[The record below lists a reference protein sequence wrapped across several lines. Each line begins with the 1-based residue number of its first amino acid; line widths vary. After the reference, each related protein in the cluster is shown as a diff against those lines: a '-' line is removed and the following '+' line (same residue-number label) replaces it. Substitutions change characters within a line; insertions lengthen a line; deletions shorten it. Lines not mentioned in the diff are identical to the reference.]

1 MSTPHDPQPHPLSPM
16 YHVPPVLSVPFD
28 PRPAEPLSEE
38 PAVDVNGYINTLY
51 DSRWLIGAI
60 TGIITVVAV
69 LYALLAKPVYE
80 ANLMIHVE
88 EESPTASKN
97 ILSEASSL
105 FETKKA
111 AIAEMELLRSRMVVS
126 RAVDNLQMYIEAG
139 PNYLPVIGA
148 WIASRNGEALSQPGL
163 FGQGG
168 YVWGGENI
176 EVSVFDVPEPW
187 LKREFVITARAGD
200 RYRFSGGGQP
210 IAFDATVGQRYRV
223 PTPDGVVEIKV
234 DSLRGNAGAQFRVKR
249 NSRLGTI
256 QAIQGALVITEQ
268 GKQSGVIQVKL
279 QGGNA
284 EHTYGLL
291 SEIGREYMRQNLARK
306 TEEAEKSLA
315 FLNQQLPILKRQLEQ
330 SEDRYNQ
337 FRNAHGTVDLREEA
351 RMSLTQAAAARTR
364 GIELMQKKTELL
376 ARFTEDHPVVMAIN
390 RQRKE
395 IDAEIEAVASRIRTL
410 PVMEQDEARLTRD
423 IKVKT
428 DLYTALSNTAQQL
441 RLISVGRVS
450 NVRLIDEPIAPEKPV
465 KPNRPLIVALAVVT
479 GLFLGTLIAF
489 TRQAMRGGIDDPAK
503 VERLLRAK
511 VVYATIPHSVN
522 EDKLMNKVKP
532 DGVLPLLAQ
541 ILPEDPAVESLRSFR
556 AALQFS
562 MPHFR
567 NNIVM
572 FAGPTPGVGK
582 TFVTVNFAAVMA
594 ASGRRVL
601 LIDADLRNGRLHRYF
616 GLSRDQGL
624 SKAVSGATPVDDVI
638 HHNVIDNLDFIP
650 TGTLPPNRSDFLLH
664 LNFSTVLDTLSA
676 KYDLILIDTPPLLQA
691 ADALVIGTRAGA
703 VFLLARA
710 RVTTDAE
717 ITESVKRLNH
727 AGLSPQGVLFN
738 NISPRIGRSYA
749 PFQTGPIGH
758 LKFFS

>member
-1 MSTPHDPQPHPLSPM
+1 MTVAHDAHPHPLSPL
-16 YHVPPVLSVPFD
+16 YHSPPMLSVPFEQGSME
-28 PRPAEPLSEE
+28 PSPAE
-38 PAVDVNGYINTLY
+38 PAVDLKGYLNTLY
-51 DSRWLIGAI
+51 ENRWLIGNV
-60 TGIITVVAV
+60 TGLVTAVAV
-69 LYALLAKPVYE
+69 VYALLANPIYE

-126 RAVDNLQMYIEAG
+126 RAVDNLQLYVEVQ
-139 PNYLPVIGA
+139 PEYLPVIGA
-148 WIASRNGEALSQPGL
+148 WFANRNGGTLSQPGL
-163 FGQGG
+163 FGHGG
-168 YVWGGENI
+168 FVWGGEQAD
-176 EVSVFDVPEPW
+176 VSVFDVPDGW
-187 LKREFVITARAGD
+187 LKREFTLTVLEGN

-210 IAFDATVGQRYRV
+210 IAFDASVGQRYRV
-223 PTPDGVVEIKV
+223 RTPGGQVEIKV
-234 DSLRGNAGAQFRVKR
+234 DRLYAKPGARFGIKR

-256 QAIQGALVITEQ
+256 QAIQSAMAITEK
-268 GKQSGVIQVKL
+268 GKQSGVIEVKL
-279 QGGNA
+279 QGQNA
-284 EHTYGLL
+284 KAIHGLL

-315 FLNQQLPILKRQLEQ
+315 FLNQQLPILKAQLEK
-330 SEDRYNQ
+330 SEDLYNQ

-364 GIELMQKKTELL
+364 RMELIQKKAELQ

-395 IDAEIEAVASRIRTL
+395 VETEIETINSRIRTL
-410 PVMEQDEARLTRD
+410 PVMEQAETRLMRD

-450 NVRLIDEPIAPEKPV
+450 NVRLVDASMPPERPI
-465 KPNRPLIVALAVVT
+465 KPNRPLIVALAVIT
-479 GLFLGTLIAF
+479 GLLIGTLIAF
-489 TRQAMRGGIDDPAK
+489 TRKAIRGGIDDPA
-503 VERLLRAK
+503 RIDSLLRAK

-522 EDKLMNKVKP
+522 EEKLMRKARP
-532 DGVLPLLAQ
+532 EGGLPLLAQ

-572 FAGPTPGVGK
+572 FAGPTHGVGK
-582 TFVTVNFAAVMA
+582 SFVTVNFAAVMA

-601 LIDADLRNGRLHRYF
+601 LIDADLRNGHLHRYF
-616 GLSRDQGL
+616 GLSRDNGL
-624 SKAVSGATPVDDVI
+624 SKAITGATAMEAVV
-638 HHNVIDNLDFIP
+638 HHNVIDNLDFIS
-650 TGTLPPNRSDFLLH
+650 TGPLPSHRSDFLLH
-664 LNFSTVLDTLSA
+664 LNFSTLLDTLSPN
-676 KYDLILIDTPPLLQA
+676 YDLVLIDTPPLLLA
-691 ADALVIGTRAGA
+691 ADALVIGARAGA
-703 VFLLARA
+703 IFLLARA
-710 RVTTDAE
+710 RVTTGAD

-727 AGLSPQGVLFN
+727 AGLSSRGVLFN
-738 NISPRIGRSYA
+738 NTSYKSGRSHA
-749 PFQTGPIGH
+749 LLQTTLIGQ
-758 LKFFS
+758 LKYSD

>member
-1 MSTPHDPQPHPLSPM
+1 MTTPHDPHPHSLS
-16 YHVPPVLSVPFD
+16 HVLSTPPVLSVPFD
-28 PRPAEPLSEE
+28 PRPSEPLAEE
-38 PAVDVNGYINTLY
+38 PSVDFKGYLNTLY
-51 DSRWLIGAI
+51 ESRWLIGTI

-126 RAVDNLQMYIEAG
+126 RAVDNLQLYIEVR
-139 PNYLPVIGA
+139 PEYFPVVGSWFA
-148 WIASRNGEALSQPGL
+148 NQNGGALSQPGL

-168 YVWGGENI
+168 YVWGGEKA
-176 EVSVFDVPEPW
+176 EVSVFEVPDSW
-187 LKREFVITARAGD
+187 LKRDFTITARPGN
-200 RYRFSGGGQP
+200 RYRFSGGGQS

-223 PTPDGVVEIKV
+223 PTPAGLVEIKV
-234 DSLRGNAGAQFRVKR
+234 DRLHANPGARFRIKR

-256 QAIQGALVITEQ
+256 QNIQSAMVITEQ

-279 QGGNA
+279 QGENA
-284 EHTYGLL
+284 ERIHALL

-337 FRNAHGTVDLREEA
+337 FRNSHGTVDLREEA

-364 GIELMQKKTELL
+364 RMELVQKKTELL
-376 ARFTEDHPVVMAIN
+376 ARFTEDHPVVAAIN

-395 IDAEIEAVASRIRTL
+395 VESEIDAIDTRIRKL

-450 NVRLIDEPIAPEKPV
+450 NVRLVDAPIAPERPI

-479 GLFLGTLIAF
+479 GLFLGTLIAV
-489 TRQAMRGGIDDPAK
+489 TRKAMRGGIDDPAK

-511 VVYATIPHSVN
+511 VVYASIPHSLN
-522 EDKLMNKVKP
+522 EDKLMRKVKGE
-532 DGVLPLLAQ
+532 GVLPLLAQ

-572 FAGPTPGVGK
+572 FAGPTRGVGRS
-582 TFVTVNFAAVMA
+582 FVTVNFAAVMA
-594 ASGRRVL
+594 ASGKRVL

-616 GLSRDQGL
+616 GVSREQGL
-624 SKAVSGATPVDDVI
+624 SLAVGGAEPVEGFI
-638 HHNVIDNLDFIP
+638 HRNVVDNLDFIP
-650 TGTLPPNRSDFLLH
+650 TGALPSNRSDFLLH
-664 LNFSTVLDTLSA
+664 LNFSTLLETLSPE
-676 KYDLILIDTPPLLQA
+676 YDLVLIDTPPLLQA
-691 ADALVIGTRAGA
+691 ADAMVVGARAGA

-710 RVTTDAE
+710 HVTTDAE

-738 NISPRIGRSYA
+738 NITYAIGQSRT
-749 PFQTGPIGH
+749 PFQANPIGQ
-758 LKFFS
+758 LKYAD

>member
-1 MSTPHDPQPHPLSPM
+1 MSTPHEPHPLSLGPM
-16 YHVPPVLSVPFD
+16 HHSPPVLSVPFD
-28 PRPAEPLSEE
+28 PRPPEPLAEE
-38 PAVDVNGYINTLY
+38 PAVDVKGYLNTLY
-51 DSRWLIGAI
+51 DSRWLIAAI
-60 TGIITVVAV
+60 TGTITVIAV

-80 ANLMIHVE
+80 ANIMIHVE

-126 RAVDNLQMYIEAG
+126 RAIDNLQLYVEAR
-139 PNYLPVIGA
+139 PSYFPVVGA
-148 WIASRNGEALSQPGL
+148 WIASQNGGALSQPGL

-168 YVWGGENI
+168 FVWGGERI
-176 EVSVFDVPEPW
+176 DVPVFEVPESW
-187 LKREFVITARAGD
+187 LKREFVITAGANG

-234 DSLRGNAGAQFRVKR
+234 DRLQAIPGARFRIKR

-256 QAIQGALVITEQ
+256 QAIQGAMVITEQ
-268 GKQSGVIQVKL
+268 GKQSGVIQVRL
-279 QGGNA
+279 RGENA
-284 EHTYGLL
+284 VHTHGLL

-364 GIELMQKKTELL
+364 RTELIQKKTELL
-376 ARFTEDHPVVMAIN
+376 ARFTENHPVIAALN
-390 RQRKE
+390 RQRREVEAE
-395 IDAEIEAVASRIRTL
+395 IDAIAGRIRTL

-450 NVRLIDEPIAPEKPV
+450 NVRLVDESIAPEKPI

-489 TRQAMRGGIDDPAK
+489 TRKAIRGGIDDPVK
-503 VERLLRAK
+503 IESLLRAK
-511 VVYATIPHSVN
+511 VVYASIPHSGN
-522 EDKLMNKVKP
+522 EEKLMRRAK
-532 DGVLPLLAQ
+532 GEGALPLLAQ
-541 ILPEDPAVESLRSFR
+541 LLPEDPAVESLRSFR

-572 FAGPTPGVGK
+572 FAGPTHGVGK
-582 TFVTVNFAAVMA
+582 SFITVNFAAVMA

-601 LIDADLRNGRLHRYF
+601 LIDADLRNGRVHRYF
-616 GLSRDQGL
+616 GIGREKGL
-624 SKAVSGATPVDDVI
+624 SMAINGSVPIEEVI
-638 HHNVIDNLDFIP
+638 HREVVDNLDVIP
-650 TGTLPPNRSDFLLH
+650 TGLLPPHRSDFLLH
-664 LNFSTVLDTLSA
+664 PNFSTLLDTLSPD
-676 KYDLILIDTPPLLQA
+676 YDLVLVDTPPLLLA
-691 ADALVIGTRAGA
+691 ADALVIGARAGA
-703 VFLLARA
+703 IFLLARA
-710 RVTTDAE
+710 HVTTDGE

-727 AGLSPQGVLFN
+727 AGLSLRGVLFN
-738 NISPRIGRSYA
+738 NISHRIGRSHAPSQSGPVGQLKYA
-749 PFQTGPIGH
+749 D
-758 LKFFS
+758 

>member
-1 MSTPHDPQPHPLSPM
+1 MTTPHDPHPHPLSPV
-16 YHVPPVLSVPFD
+16 YHSPPVLSVPFD
-28 PRPAEPLSEE
+28 PRPSESMAEE
-38 PAVDVNGYINTLY
+38 PSVDLKAYLNTLY
-51 DSRWLIGAI
+51 DSRWLIGTI
-60 TGIITVVAV
+60 TAFITVVAV

-126 RAVDNLQMYIEAG
+126 RAVDNLQLYVEVR
-139 PNYLPVIGA
+139 PEYFPVVGSWFA
-148 WIASRNGEALSQPGL
+148 NQNGSALSQPGL
-163 FGQGG
+163 FGHGG
-168 YVWGGENI
+168 FVWAGEKA
-176 EVSVFDVPEPW
+176 EVSVFEVPDSW
-187 LKREFVITARAGD
+187 LKREFIIIAREGN

-210 IAFDATVGQRYRV
+210 IAFEATVGQRYRV
-223 PTPDGVVEIKV
+223 PTPGGLVEIKV
-234 DSLRGNAGAQFRVKR
+234 DRLHANPGARFRIKR

-256 QAIQGALVITEQ
+256 QAIQNAMVITEQ
-268 GKQSGVIQVKL
+268 GKQSGVIEVKL
-279 QGGNA
+279 QGENA
-284 EHTYGLL
+284 ERINGLL

-364 GIELMQKKTELL
+364 RMELMQKKTELL
-376 ARFTEDHPVVMAIN
+376 ARFTEDHPVVAAIN

-395 IDAEIEAVASRIRTL
+395 VESEIEAIDTRIRTL

-450 NVRLIDEPIAPEKPV
+450 NVRLVDAPIAPERPI

-479 GLFLGTLIAF
+479 GLFLGTLIAV
-489 TRQAMRGGIDDPAK
+489 TRKAMRGGIDDPAK

-511 VVYATIPHSVN
+511 VVYASIPHSIN
-522 EDKLMNKVKP
+522 EDKLMRKVKGE
-532 DGVLPLLAQ
+532 GVLPLLAQ

-572 FAGPTPGVGK
+572 FAGSTHGVGK
-582 TFVTVNFAAVMA
+582 SFVTINFAAVMA
-594 ASGRRVL
+594 ASGKRVL
-601 LIDADLRNGRLHRYF
+601 LIDADLRNGRMHRYF
-616 GLSRDQGL
+616 NVNRDQGL
-624 SKAVSGATPVDDVI
+624 SRAINGSSPIEDVI
-638 HHNVIDNLDFIP
+638 HHDVIDNLDFIP
-650 TGTLPPNRSDFLLH
+650 TGALPPHPSDFLLH
-664 LNFSTVLDTLSA
+664 ANFGILLDTLSP
-676 KYDLILIDTPPLLQA
+676 KYDLVLIDTPPLLLV
-691 ADALVIGTRAGA
+691 ADALIIGARAGA
-703 VFLLARA
+703 IFLLARA
-710 RVTTDAE
+710 RVTTDGD

-738 NISPRIGRSYA
+738 NITHGISRHRMPFPASPVGQLKYA
-749 PFQTGPIGH
+749 D
-758 LKFFS
+758 

>member
-1 MSTPHDPQPHPLSPM
+1 MTTPHDPHPHSLS
-16 YHVPPVLSVPFD
+16 HVLSTPPVLSVPFD
-28 PRPAEPLSEE
+28 PRPSEPLAEE
-38 PAVDVNGYINTLY
+38 PSVDFKGYLNTLY
-51 DSRWLIGAI
+51 ESRWLIGTI

-126 RAVDNLQMYIEAG
+126 RAVDNLQLYIEVR
-139 PNYLPVIGA
+139 PEYFPVVGSWFA
-148 WIASRNGEALSQPGL
+148 NQNGGALSRPGL

-168 YVWGGENI
+168 YVWGGEKA
-176 EVSVFDVPEPW
+176 EVSVFEVPDSW
-187 LKREFVITARAGD
+187 LKREFIITARPGN
-200 RYRFSGGGQP
+200 RYRFSGGGQS

-223 PTPDGVVEIKV
+223 PTPSGLVEIKV
-234 DSLRGNAGAQFRVKR
+234 DRLHANPGAQFRIKR

-256 QAIQGALVITEQ
+256 QNIQSAMVITEQ

-279 QGGNA
+279 QGENA
-284 EHTYGLL
+284 ERIHALL

-364 GIELMQKKTELL
+364 RMELIQKKTELL
-376 ARFTEDHPVVMAIN
+376 SRFTEDHPVVAAIN

-395 IDAEIEAVASRIRTL
+395 VEAEIEAIDTRIRKL

-450 NVRLIDEPIAPEKPV
+450 NVRLVDAPIAPERPI

-479 GLFLGTLIAF
+479 GLFLGTLIAV
-489 TRQAMRGGIDDPAK
+489 TRKAMRGGIDDPAK

-511 VVYATIPHSVN
+511 VVYASIPHSVN
-522 EDKLMNKVKP
+522 EDKLMRKVKGE
-532 DGVLPLLAQ
+532 GVLPLLAQ

-567 NNIVM
+567 NNIVV
-572 FAGPTPGVGK
+572 FAGPTRGVGRS
-582 TFVTVNFAAVMA
+582 FVTVNFAAVMA
-594 ASGRRVL
+594 ASGKRVL
-601 LIDADLRNGRLHRYF
+601 LIDADLRGGRLHRYF
-616 GLSRDQGL
+616 GISRDHGL
-624 SKAVSGATPVDDVI
+624 SMAVNGSAPVEGFI
-638 HHNVIDNLDFIP
+638 HRNVIDNLDFIP
-650 TGTLPPNRSDFLLH
+650 TGVLPPNRSDFLLH
-664 LNFSTVLDTLSA
+664 LNFSTLLETVSPN
-676 KYDLILIDTPPLLQA
+676 YDLVLIDTPPLLLA
-691 ADALVIGTRAGA
+691 ADALVIGARAGA

-710 RVTTDAE
+710 HVTTDAE

-738 NISPRIGRSYA
+738 NITYA
-749 PFQTGPIGH
+749 IGH
-758 LKFFS
+758 SRSQFQANAIGQLKYSD